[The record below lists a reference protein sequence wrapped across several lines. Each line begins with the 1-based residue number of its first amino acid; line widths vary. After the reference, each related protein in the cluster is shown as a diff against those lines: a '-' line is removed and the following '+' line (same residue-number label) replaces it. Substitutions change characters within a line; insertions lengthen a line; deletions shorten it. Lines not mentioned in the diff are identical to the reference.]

1 MNEFISKIA
10 KDKITIEK
18 DIYDLK
24 KFLNLRNDETADQIR
39 HKLDGLASKKHEIQM
54 RLENLKEALE
64 TAQSSGTVD
73 STKLGVMQKIHSDAK
88 SLEKLLVKN
97 VDSIEEKIKLRF
109 HNQMR
114 QGQGKSTIDMD
125 EESQHHFRDLT
136 AQSELT
142 TDANQKAD
150 KILELGMNV
159 LGNLNS
165 QKSKA
170 ARIISTM
177 ANIRKDLKVSDWT
190 ASAVV
195 RRVQEDRKLVFG
207 LFFASMVVILTVYFL
222 FKRK

>member
-18 DIYDLK
+18 DIYELK

-39 HKLDGLASKKHEIQM
+39 HKLDGLAHKKHEIQI

-64 TAQSSGTVD
+64 STQSSGTVD

-88 SLEKLLVKN
+88 ALEKLLAKN
-97 VDSIEEKIKLRF
+97 VESIEEKIKLRF
-109 HNQMR
+109 QSHIR
-114 QGQGKSTIDMD
+114 LSQGKSTIDMD
-125 EESQHHFRDLT
+125 EEAQRHFRDLT
-136 AQSELT
+136 TQNDLT
-142 TDANQKAD
+142 NDANQKAD
-150 KILELGMNV
+150 KILEMGMNV

-170 ARIISTM
+170 SRIISTM
-177 ANIRKDLKVSDWT
+177 TNIRKDLKVSDWT

-195 RRVQEDRKLVFG
+195 KRVQEDRRLVFL
-207 LFFASMVVILTVYFL
+207 LFAASMVVILTVYFIC
-222 FKRK
+222 KRK